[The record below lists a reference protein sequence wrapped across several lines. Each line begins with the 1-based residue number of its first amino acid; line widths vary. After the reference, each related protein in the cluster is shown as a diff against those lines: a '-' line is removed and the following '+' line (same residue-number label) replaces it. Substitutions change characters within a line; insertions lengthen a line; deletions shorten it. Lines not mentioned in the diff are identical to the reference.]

1 MRRRPWLRL
10 FFALVLAAMLIY
22 PMYGLLLLGFDT
34 LLGSR
39 QLIDWYLFES
49 HPVLMAQEFSDIRT
63 SFAVVLPTIILAT
76 LLTVLLAY
84 RRGLPGLLIG
94 TALVLLLA
102 LGLLLAGSFDRNQ
115 AGLFSTTLAFTA
127 FFATAFSRITRHAR

>member
-10 FFALVLAAMLIY
+10 FFALVLAAILIY

-49 HPVLMAQEFSDIRT
+49 HPVLMTQEFNDIRA
-63 SFAVVLPTIILAT
+63 SFAVVLPTILLAT
-76 LLTVLLAY
+76 LLTALLAY

-94 TALVLLLA
+94 TALVLLVA
-102 LGLLLAGSFDRNQ
+102 LGLLLAGSLDRNQ
-115 AGLFSTTLAFTA
+115 AGLFSAALAFTA
-127 FFATAFSRITRHAR
+127 FLATAFSRITRHAR

>member
-63 SFAVVLPTIILAT
+63 SFAVVLPTIVLAT

-115 AGLFSTTLAFTA
+115 AGLFSATLAFTA